1 MPSVN
6 TASSMPFTFL
16 STNLYE
22 RQGAA
27 QTNFTMTM
35 PKAEGDLA
43 QEYFKDPYRF
53 EFAQLK
59 EEHTE
64 QELKDEFP
72 PSPILCH

>member
-1 MPSVN
+1 
-6 TASSMPFTFL
+6 MPFTFL